1 MRRKYKK
8 TPSRTSP
15 RSSRRGCLC
24 KDGTYSRK
32 CCDGSLQAQGI
43 GKIYGDEVLLLESG
57 SNILQ
62 ENGNNIKL

>member
-1 MRRKYKK
+1 MRERFK

-15 RSSRRGCLC
+15 KSSKRGCLC

-43 GKIYGDEVLLLESG
+43 GNIYGEGVLLLESG
-57 SNILQ
+57 GNLLQ

>member
-1 MRRKYKK
+1 MRRRYKK

-43 GKIYGDEVLLLESG
+43 GSLFGEELLCTEVGANLQ
-57 SNILQ
+57 Q
-62 ENGNNIKL
+62 ENGNNIKV